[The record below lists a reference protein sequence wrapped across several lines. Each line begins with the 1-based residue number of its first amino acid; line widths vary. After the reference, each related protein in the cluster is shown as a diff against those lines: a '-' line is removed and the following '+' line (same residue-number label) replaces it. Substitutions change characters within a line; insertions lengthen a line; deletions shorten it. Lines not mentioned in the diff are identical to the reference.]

1 MKKLIAVACLAA
13 SVGLFSGTAR
23 AENIGGRVGVTGKL
37 GFVVPEDNDAEFGS
51 GRRNKTDTGIIGGV
65 GIMYG
70 IDSNWAAEWN
80 ATHSAFDSD
89 TGEFGVTNLSAGM
102 QYRFRL
108 AEPRELVPYAGA
120 GLDIILTDY
129 DPNDGT
135 SRDVDTTL
143 GAYLSGGADFF
154 LTRDLA
160 LTAEAKVLLAREAD
174 ITDGGR
180 HSGDFDPTAFSSTIG
195 VRYFFN

>member
-1 MKKLIAVACLAA
+1 MKKLIALGCLAA
-13 SVGLFSGTAR
+13 AICLTSGTAM
-23 AENIGGRVGVTGKL
+23 AENISGRIGVTGKL
-37 GFVVPEDNDAEFGS
+37 GFVVPEDNDAEFAR
-51 GRRNKTDTGIIGGV
+51 GRRNNTDTGIIGGV

-89 TGEFGVTNLSAGM
+89 TGDFNVTNLSAGI

-108 AEPRELVPYAGA
+108 PESRRLIPYAGA
-120 GLDIILTDY
+120 GLDIILADY

-143 GAYLSGGADFF
+143 GVYLSGGADYF
-154 LTRDLA
+154 LSSDFA
-160 LTAEAKVLLAREAD
+160 LTAEGKVLVGPDAD
-174 ITDGGR
+174 ITAGGS
-180 HSGDFDPTAFSSTIG
+180 HSGDFDPTSFSSTIG